1 MAEYRAAMAGPLVRW
16 FLRLLLAIGLTA
28 GTPGAAAAS
37 VCYTDGALDQSLDRI
52 AEMPG
57 RWTCGPAHQSLVAER
72 ALVRFNVDQRDEA
85 PRYFEAR
92 RAALESIHIRVTDR
106 DGAVKYASFTPA
118 QLEQSRRGGYFR
130 VPLPETAAPAREV
143 IAAIDLPTHA
153 MTLEQARLVP
163 ADAHEAPGAWRLH
176 LLLAALCGMLLM
188 PLMFNVPFYRI
199 LRERFVLWHSAL
211 AVTLL
216 LTIVVNSGLAFH
228 LLPIPVMALS
238 SLSTLAF
245 GLSVGAAG
253 MFSHS
258 FIEPGK
264 LDSRLRRALPVA
276 ACWAALA
283 SVLHATVPFV
293 LRPWQSGLYYLA
305 FVPVL
310 AVYLAVL
317 LDALRKGS
325 RAARFQAI
333 GWTPLVAVCVIR
345 LVSGLVPSIP
355 STDAL
360 MLFYFGCVI
369 EVLATTLGV
378 ADRFMAIKHQRDHAR
393 TEAQVLERL
402 SERDALTG
410 LMNRRVIEDRF
421 QRLRAEGFTTL
432 AVLDLDHFK
441 LVNDLHGHAAGDEV
455 LKAVAAALEPD
466 DNTLAF
472 RFGGEEFLLLLRGPD
487 VMRRAEARRQAIT
500 AHVARKVVGLDRPQT
515 ASMGVIEVPP
525 DAVPKATFAELYS
538 RADRLLYE
546 AKQAGRNRTLSERL
560 KAFIPRRNEGRR
572 KKAA

>member
-1 MAEYRAAMAGPLVRW
+1 MAGPFGQW
-16 FLRLLLAIGLTA
+16 FLRLLLAIGLAA
-28 GTPGAAAAS
+28 GTPGAAAAASS
-37 VCYTDGALDQSLDRI
+37 VCHADATLGESLDRV
-52 AEMPG
+52 AEAHA
-57 RWTCGPAHQSLVAER
+57 RWSCGPARQSLAAER
-72 ALVRFNVDQRDEA
+72 ALLRFEVDPRDPT
-85 PRYFEAR
+85 PRYLQTR
-92 RAALESIHIRVTDR
+92 RAALDSIHVRVTSR
-106 DGAVKYASFTPA
+106 DGRTAYASFTSA

-130 VPLPETAAPAREV
+130 VPLPATGAPPVTV

-153 MTLEQARLVP
+153 MTLEQAHLAP
-163 ADAHEAPGAWRLH
+163 ADAHEAPGAWRL
-176 LLLAALCGMLLM
+176 LLMLAALCGMLLM
-188 PLMFNVPFYRI
+188 PLMFNIAFFRI
-199 LRERFVLWHSAL
+199 LRERFVLWHSSL

-216 LTIVVNSGLAFH
+216 LTIVVNSGLAYH
-228 LLPIPVMALS
+228 LLHMPVMALS
-238 SLSTLAF
+238 SLSTLMF

-264 LDSRLRRALPVA
+264 LDARLRTALPFA
-276 ACWAALA
+276 AGAAALA
-283 SVLHATVPFV
+283 SILHASFPFV
-293 LRPWQSGLYYLA
+293 LRPWQSSLYYLA
-305 FVPVL
+305 FLPVL
-310 AVYLAVL
+310 IVYLAAL

-325 RAARFQAI
+325 RAARFQAV
-333 GWTPLVAVCVIR
+333 GWTPLVAVCLVR

-355 STDAL
+355 TTDAM
-360 MLFYFGCVI
+360 MLFYFGCVV

-378 ADRFMAIKHQRDHAR
+378 ADRFMAIKDQRDHAR
-393 TEAQVLERL
+393 TEAQLLEKL

-441 LVNDLHGHAAGDEV
+441 LVNDLHGHAVGDEV
-455 LKAVAAALEPD
+455 LKVVAVALEPD

-472 RFGGEEFLLLLRGPD
+472 RLGGEEFLLLLRGRD
-487 VMRRAEARRQAIT
+487 TMRRAEARRRAIT
-500 AHVARKVVGLDRPQT
+500 AHVAREVTGLERPQT
-515 ASMGVIEVPP
+515 ASMGLIEVPP

-546 AKQAGRNRTLSERL
+546 AKQAGRNRMLSERL
-560 KAFIPRRNEGRR
+560 KAFVTRRPGARR

>member
-1 MAEYRAAMAGPLVRW
+1 M
-16 FLRLLLAIGLTA
+16 
-28 GTPGAAAAS
+28 
-37 VCYTDGALDQSLDRI
+37 
-52 AEMPG
+52 
-57 RWTCGPAHQSLVAER
+57 
-72 ALVRFNVDQRDEA
+72 
-85 PRYFEAR
+85 
-92 RAALESIHIRVTDR
+92 
-106 DGAVKYASFTPA
+106 
-118 QLEQSRRGGYFR
+118 
-130 VPLPETAAPAREV
+130 PLPETGAPPVEV

-153 MTLEQARLVP
+153 MTLEQAHLVP
-163 ADAHEAPGAWRLH
+163 ADAHEAPGAWRLL

-188 PLMFNVPFYRI
+188 PLMFNAAFYRI
-199 LRERFVLWHSAL
+199 LRERFVLWHSSL

-228 LLPIPVMALS
+228 LVDMPVMALS
-238 SLSTLAF
+238 SLSTLMF
-245 GLSVGAAG
+245 GLSVAAAG
-253 MFSHS
+253 MFAQS
-258 FIEPGK
+258 FIEPDK
-264 LDSRLRRALPVA
+264 LDARLRRALPFVA
-276 ACWAALA
+276 SWAALA
-283 SVLHATVPFV
+283 SVLHAVVPFV
-293 LRPWQSGLYYLA
+293 LRPWQSSLYYLA

-310 AVYLAVL
+310 VVYLAVL
-317 LDALRKGS
+317 IDALLKGS
-325 RAARFQAI
+325 RAARFQAV
-333 GWTPLVAVCVIR
+333 GWTPLVIVCLIR

-360 MLFYFGCVI
+360 MLFYLGCVV

-378 ADRFMAIKHQRDHAR
+378 ADRFMAIKDQRDHAR

-441 LVNDLHGHAAGDEV
+441 LVNDLNGHAVGDEV
-455 LKAVAAALEPD
+455 LKVVAAALEPD

-472 RFGGEEFLLLLRGPD
+472 RFGGEEFLLLLRGHD
-487 VMRRAEARRQAIT
+487 AMRRAESRRRAIT
-500 AHVARKVVGLDRPQT
+500 ARVASEVMGLDGPQT
-515 ASMGVIEVPP
+515 ASMGLIEVPP
-525 DAVPKATFAELYS
+525 DAVPNATFAELYS

-560 KAFIPRRNEGRR
+560 QAFVPRRGEARR